1 MALFKSIEK
10 SLNEINCLS
19 ENVKILA
26 RLEDISLR
34 LKKINLRSFLEEEIT
49 RFNHFD
55 CVRFF
60 IGIDGDFLSK
70 EKVSIHTDPEL
81 LSMFIRNFINNSIN
95 HGKDETGEKMI
106 VLFNISEEENSII
119 VDLVNNGKP
128 FHEGFNFP
136 DFIQLGKRSG
146 STKGSG
152 LGGFIMWRIT
162 KLLKMSFNMS
172 LVPMVFEINKED
184 DEVMNII
191 GNVHFQLRIT
201 QNDK

>member
-1 MALFKSIEK
+1 
-10 SLNEINCLS
+10 
-19 ENVKILA
+19 
-26 RLEDISLR
+26 
-34 LKKINLRSFLEEEIT
+34 
-49 RFNHFD
+49 
-55 CVRFF
+55 
-60 IGIDGDFLSK
+60 
-70 EKVSIHTDPEL
+70 
-81 LSMFIRNFINNSIN
+81 MFIRNFINNSIN

-191 GNVHFQLRIT
+191 GNVALST
-201 QNDK
+201 QNYTK